1 MAEGTG
7 GGRREE
13 TGRGAEIAGR
23 GGSKETRGGGAEK
36 EDYEGDG
43 GRRIQVCDCSV
54 GVVSLLPLVNTVYQP
69 H

>member
-36 EDYEGDG
+36 EDSEGDG
-43 GRRIQVCDCSV
+43 GGRIQVSDCSV
-54 GVVSLLPLVNTVYQP
+54 
-69 H
+69 